1 MNRVIHFEL
10 NADDPQRAIEFY
22 EKVFG
27 WNTNKWE
34 GEFDY
39 WLVNTGEEDEPGI
52 NGGIMK
58 RQDGQST
65 VNTIGVD
72 SIDNYTEKTEEA
84 GGEVLMGKTAVP
96 GVGYS
101 AYIKDTEGNV
111 IGLMEEDTDAK

>member
-1 MNRVIHFEL
+1 MNRVIHFEV
-10 NADDPQRAIEFY
+10 NADNPERAIKFY

-27 WNTNKWE
+27 WKTNKWE

-39 WLVNTGEEDEPGI
+39 WLVNTGDENEPGI

-58 RQDGQST
+58 RQGEQST

-72 SIDNYTEKTEEA
+72 SIDEYNKKTLEA
-84 GGEVLMGKTAVP
+84 GGEVIMGKTAVP

-111 IGLMEEDTDAK
+111 IGLMEEDVNAQ

>member
-52 NGGIMK
+52 NGG
-58 RQDGQST
+58 
-65 VNTIGVD
+65 
-72 SIDNYTEKTEEA
+72 
-84 GGEVLMGKTAVP
+84 
-96 GVGYS
+96 
-101 AYIKDTEGNV
+101 
-111 IGLMEEDTDAK
+111 